1 MFPGMAAIAL
11 CIRVTSSHATKV
23 EDAMKLLI
31 QRTCACSR
39 AGLFGVGLTVL
50 SIVAGQSPLHAAQTP
65 AVSPIEPGAGAWRTR
80 VLTSGREIQ
89 VPPPPDTSATEA
101 EIQQLREL
109 APQRDATALDQIRY
123 WDAGAPSYRWNEI
136 DIDRALTNKP
146 ASGLRALRELVLL
159 HTAMYDAL
167 VSAWD
172 AKYTYNRP
180 RPSARDPSLST
191 VLPDPASPSSPSQH

>member
-1 MFPGMAAIAL
+1 MGNQH
-11 CIRVTSSHATKV
+11 C
-23 EDAMKLLI
+23 
-31 QRTCACSR
+31 
-39 AGLFGVGLTVL
+39 
-50 SIVAGQSPLHAAQTP
+50 
-65 AVSPIEPGAGAWRTR
+65 AGA
-80 VLTSGREIQ
+80 LP
-89 VPPPPDTSATEA
+89 VPTSATEA

-180 RPSARDPSLST
+180 RPSALDPSLST
-191 VLPDPASPSSPSQH
+191 VLPDPGVARMLTTRSTCMSEARKLGKRGAT